1 MRILKFGGSSVG
13 TPERILR
20 VVEIVRSEAE
30 KHGQLC
36 VVASAFQNVTDQ
48 LVEICRRAL
57 AHDGH
62 YEAMLR
68 TLEIRHMECVARLLS
83 SPKSTDVAEWV
94 SRLFSE
100 LRELAHGVYLLRE
113 LTPRTLDYAMS
124 FGEQLSCHILAEVL
138 NEHRLPATYVDSRW
152 LVITDLTYGSARVN
166 FDLTNWNI
174 LSTFRDRTDV
184 PVVTGFI
191 GAGKQQETTTLGRGG
206 SDYTAAILGAA
217 LDAEEIQIW
226 TDVDGVMT
234 ADPRKVKNAFSLES
248 ITYEEAMELSHF
260 GAKVIHPPT
269 MLPAM
274 NKGINLRILN
284 TFHPEFPGTLITA
297 KKVVS
302 EKTVKGIA
310 SIDDV
315 CLISVR
321 GIGIIRSI
329 GMAGRIFSALAKR
342 AIDVI
347 LITQSSSE
355 QSVCFAVLPAQR
367 FDAKEA
373 IELEF
378 RLELLAG
385 EIMDITLEDDYSVI
399 AVVGE
404 ETRNIPGIAGKVF
417 QALGKN
423 GINIRAIA
431 QGASELNVTFA
442 VKRSS
447 ETKALNALHDNLFL
461 SRFKTVHLFVVGT
474 GLVAGALLDLLHD
487 QGEYARDALHIN
499 IKVVGLTNRRRML
512 FNQDGM
518 GLSDWRRMLQETG
531 EPANLG
537 RFMDR
542 VRAMNLAN
550 SILVDC
556 TGVQDV
562 VNCYIPLFES
572 SISIVTSSKL
582 ANTCSLDFY
591 HRLRGAMRKFNAQF
605 RYSTNVG
612 AALPILDSLRSIL
625 NNGDTIHRIEGI
637 LSGTLSLIFNEL
649 HRGVPFSEAVRSAKM
664 QGFTEPDPRIDLR
677 GIDAGRKLLILAREA
692 GIPLEFDDVEIDSL
706 VPPHLDGNGSVEE
719 FLDGVKSVDA
729 HYAESSRQAAERG
742 SRLMYVA
749 QYSANGAK
757 IGVQEIPATHPF
769 FSLTGND
776 NIVALTTSSLY
787 ERPLVLRG
795 GGAGARRTASGLL
808 TDILNVGHGMS

>member
-1 MRILKFGGSSVG
+1 MRILKFGGSSLG
-13 TPERILR
+13 TPDRILR
-20 VVEIVRSEAE
+20 VVSIIREARE
-30 KHGQLC
+30 KYGPLC
-36 VVASAFQNVTDQ
+36 IVASAFQHVTDQ
-48 LVEICRRAL
+48 LVEVCNRAL
-57 AHDGH
+57 SHDPH
-62 YEAMLR
+62 YEDMLR
-68 TLEIRHMECVARLLS
+68 MLEIRHMESVARLLS
-83 SPKSTDVAEWV
+83 SPKSTEIAEWV
-94 SRLFSE
+94 SRLFAE
-100 LRELAHGVYLLRE
+100 LRDLVHGIFLLRE

-124 FGEQLSCHILAEVL
+124 FGEQLSCRILAEVL
-138 NEHRLPATYVDSRW
+138 HGQGLHATYVDSRT
-152 LVITDLTYGSARVN
+152 LITTDLAYGSARVN

-174 LSTFRDRTDV
+174 LNSFRDRADI

-191 GAGKQQETTTLGRGG
+191 AAGKLQETTTLGRGG

-234 ADPRKVKNAFSLES
+234 ADPRKVKNAFSLDT

-284 TFHPEFPGTLITA
+284 TFHPDFPGTLITA
-297 KKVVS
+297 KKVLS
-302 EKTVKGIA
+302 ERTVKGIA
-310 SIDDV
+310 SIDNV
-315 CLISVR
+315 CLINVR

-329 GMAGRIFSALAKR
+329 GIAGRIFSALAKR
-342 AIDVI
+342 EIDVI

-355 QSVCFAVLPAQR
+355 QSVCFAVLPHQR
-367 FDAKEA
+367 LDAREA

-423 GINIRAIA
+423 GINLRAIA
-431 QGASELNVTFA
+431 QGASELNVTFV

-447 ETKALNALHDNLFL
+447 EAKALNALHDNLFL
-461 SRFKTVHLFVVGT
+461 SRFKTVHLFVIGT
-474 GLVAGALLDLLHD
+474 GLVAGALLDLLRD
-487 QGEYARDALHIN
+487 QGIYARDTLHIN
-499 IKVVGLTNRRRML
+499 MKVVGLTNRRRML

-518 GLSDWRRMLQETG
+518 ELSDWRQTLQDKG
-531 EPANLG
+531 EQADLG
-537 RFMDR
+537 AFMDR
-542 VRAMNLAN
+542 VRDLNLAN
-550 SILVDC
+550 SIVVDC
-556 TGVQDV
+556 TGAQEV
-562 VNCYIPLFES
+562 VDHYVSLFES

-582 ANTCSLDFY
+582 ANTCSLEFY
-591 HRLRGAMRKFNAQF
+591 HQLRATMRKFNAQF
-605 RYSTNVG
+605 RYGTNVG

-625 NNGDTIHRIEGI
+625 NNGDTIHRIEGV
-637 LSGTLSLIFNEL
+637 LSGTLSLIFNEI
-649 HRGVPFSEAVRSAKM
+649 HRGMSFSEAVRSARA

-692 GIPLEFDDVEIDSL
+692 GIPLEFNAVAIESL
-706 VPPHLDGNGSVEE
+706 VPPQLDRDGSVED
-719 FLDGVKSVDA
+719 FLDGIRSADA
-729 HYAESSRQAAERG
+729 QYAEASRRAAERG
-742 SRLMYVA
+742 GRLMYIA
-749 QYSANGAK
+749 QYSAEGAR

-795 GGAGARRTASGLL
+795 GGAGAGRTASGLL
-808 TDILNVGHGMS
+808 TDILHVAHGMS

>member
-20 VVEIVRSEAE
+20 AVSIIRTEAE
-30 KHGQLC
+30 KHGPVC

-48 LVEICRRAL
+48 LIEVSRQAL
-57 AHDGH
+57 AHDPR
-62 YEAMLR
+62 YEDLLR
-68 TLEIRHMECVARLLS
+68 TLEIRHMETVARLLS
-83 SPKSTDVAEWV
+83 SPKSTEIAEWV
-94 SRLFSE
+94 SRLFAE
-100 LRELAHGVYLLRE
+100 LRDLVHGVFLLRE

-124 FGEQLSCHILAEVL
+124 FGEQLSCRILAEVL
-138 NEHRLPATYVDSRW
+138 NEHGLPATYVDSRT
-152 LVITDLTYGSARVN
+152 LITTDLTYGSARVN

-174 LSTFRDRTDV
+174 LNAFRDRKDI

-191 GAGKQQETTTLGRGG
+191 GAGKHQETTTLGRGG

-217 LDAEEIQIW
+217 VDAEEIQIW

-234 ADPRKVKNAFSLES
+234 ADPRKVKNAFSLDT

-284 TFHPEFPGTLITA
+284 TFHPEFRGTMITA

-302 EKTVKGIA
+302 DKTVKGIA
-310 SIDDV
+310 SIDNV

-329 GMAGRIFSALAKR
+329 GIAGRIFGALAKR
-342 AIDVI
+342 EIDII

-355 QSVCFAVLPAQR
+355 QSVCFAVLPHQR
-367 FDAKEA
+367 FEA
-373 IELEF
+373 REAVELEF

-474 GLVAGALLDLLHD
+474 GLVAGALLDLLCD
-487 QGEYARDALHIN
+487 QGAYARDILHFN
-499 IKVVGLTNRRRML
+499 MKVVGLTNRSRML

-518 GLSDWRRMLQETG
+518 ALSGWRNTLRETG
-531 EPANLG
+531 EQADLG
-537 RFMDR
+537 TFVER

-550 SILVDC
+550 SIVVDC
-556 TGVQDV
+556 TGAPEV
-562 VNCYIPLFES
+562 VDHYISLFES

-582 ANTCSLDFY
+582 ANTGPLAFY
-591 HRLRGAMRKFNAQF
+591 HGLRAAIRKFNAQF

-649 HRGVPFSEAVRSAKM
+649 HRGVPFSEAVRSARA
-664 QGFTEPDPRIDLR
+664 QGFTEPDPRVDLR
-677 GIDAGRKLLILAREA
+677 GIDTGRKLLILAREA
-692 GIPLEFDDVEIDSL
+692 GIPLELDAVTIESL
-706 VPPHLDGNGSVEE
+706 VPPQLDANGSVEE
-719 FLDGVKSVDA
+719 FLAGIQTVDA
-729 HYAESSRQAAERG
+729 HYAEASRRAAERG
-742 SRLMYVA
+742 GRLMYVA
-749 QYSANGAK
+749 QYSAEGAR
-757 IGVQEIPATHPF
+757 IGVQEIPSTHPF

-795 GGAGARRTASGLL
+795 GGAGAGRTASGLL
-808 TDILNVGHGMS
+808 TDILHVAHGMS

>member
-20 VVEIVRSEAE
+20 FVSVIRGAAE
-30 KHGQLC
+30 KHGPVC
-36 VVASAFQNVTDQ
+36 IVASAFQGVTDQ
-48 LVEICRRAL
+48 LVEMSKRAL
-57 AHDGH
+57 THDPY
-62 YEAMLR
+62 YEDMLR
-68 TLEIRHMECVARLLS
+68 TLEIRHMETVARLLS
-83 SPKSTDVAEWV
+83 SPKSTEIAEWV
-94 SRLFSE
+94 SRLFTE
-100 LRELAHGVYLLRE
+100 LRDLVHGIYLLRE

-124 FGEQLSCHILAEVL
+124 FGEQLSCRILAEVL
-138 NEHRLPATYVDSRW
+138 SDQGLPATYVDSRS
-152 LVITDLTYGSARVN
+152 LITTDLTYGSARVN

-174 LSTFRDRTDV
+174 LNAFRDRTDI

-234 ADPRKVKNAFSLES
+234 ADPRKVKNAFSLDT

-260 GAKVIHPPT
+260 GARVIYPPT

-284 TFHPEFPGTLITA
+284 SFSPEFPGTLITA
-297 KKVVS
+297 RKVLS
-302 EKTVKGIA
+302 DRTVKGIA
-310 SIDDV
+310 SIDNV
-315 CLISVR
+315 CLISIK

-329 GMAGRIFSALAKR
+329 GIAGRIFSALAER
-342 AIDVI
+342 EIDVI

-355 QSVCFAVLPAQR
+355 QSVCFAVLPHQR
-367 FDAKEA
+367 LEAKEA
-373 IELEF
+373 VELEF

-385 EIMDITLEDDYSVI
+385 EVVDITLEDEYSVI

-431 QGASELNVTFA
+431 QGASELNVTFV

-474 GLVAGALLDLLHD
+474 GLVAGALLDLLED
-487 QGEYARDALHIN
+487 QGTYAREALHIN

-512 FNQDGM
+512 FNQDGID
-518 GLSDWRRMLQETG
+518 LSHWRQTLQDTG
-531 EPANLG
+531 DPAHLEA
-537 RFMDR
+537 FMDT

-550 SILVDC
+550 SIVVDC
-556 TGVQDV
+556 TGAHAV
-562 VNCYIPLFES
+562 VDHYIPLFES

-582 ANTCSLDFY
+582 ANTCLLEFY
-591 HRLRGAMRKFNAQF
+591 HRLRAAMRKFNAQF

-625 NNGDTIHRIEGI
+625 NNGDTIHRIEGV

-649 HRGVPFSEAVRSAKM
+649 HQGVPFSEAVRSARE
-664 QGFTEPDPRIDLR
+664 QGFTEPDPRVDLR
-677 GIDAGRKLLILAREA
+677 GVDAGRKLLILAREA
-692 GIPLEFDDVEIDSL
+692 GIPLELNAVSIESL
-706 VPPHLDGNGSVEE
+706 VPPHLDGDGSVED
-719 FLDGVKSVDA
+719 FLEGLRAVDGQYTEA
-729 HYAESSRQAAERG
+729 SRRAASQG
-742 SRLMYVA
+742 ARLMYIA
-749 QYSANGAK
+749 RYSAEGAR
-757 IGVQEIPATHPF
+757 IGVQEIPSTHPF
-769 FSLTGND
+769 YSLTGND
-776 NIVALTTSSLY
+776 NIVAITTSSLY

-795 GGAGARRTASGLL
+795 GGAGAGRTASGLL
-808 TDILNVGHGMS
+808 TDILHVAHGMS

>member
-20 VVEIVRSEAE
+20 VVSIIRSEAE
-30 KHGQLC
+30 KNGPVC
-36 VVASAFQNVTDQ
+36 VVSSAFQHVTDQ
-48 LVEICRRAL
+48 LIEVSRRAL
-57 AHDGH
+57 AHDPH
-62 YEAMLR
+62 YEDLLR
-68 TLEIRHMECVARLLS
+68 TLEIRHMETVARLLS
-83 SPKSTDVAEWV
+83 SPKSTEIAEWV
-94 SRLFSE
+94 SRLFAE
-100 LRELAHGVYLLRE
+100 LRDLVHGVFLLRE

-124 FGEQLSCHILAEVL
+124 FGEQLSCRILAEVL
-138 NEHRLPATYVDSRW
+138 SEHGLPATYLDSRT
-152 LVITDLTYGSARVN
+152 IITTDLTYGSARVN

-174 LSTFRDRTDV
+174 LNSFRDRTDI

-234 ADPRKVKNAFSLES
+234 ADPRKVKNAFSLEK

-302 EKTVKGIA
+302 DKTVKGIA
-310 SIDDV
+310 SIDNV

-329 GMAGRIFSALAKR
+329 GIAGRIFSALAKR
-342 AIDVI
+342 EIDVI

-355 QSVCFAVLPAQR
+355 QSVCFAVLPHQR
-367 FDAKEA
+367 YEA
-373 IELEF
+373 REAVELEF

-487 QGEYARDALHIN
+487 QGAYARDTLHFN
-499 IKVVGLTNRRRML
+499 LRVAGLTNRRRMM

-518 GLSDWRRMLQETG
+518 DLTDWRKSLQENG
-531 EPANLG
+531 EQADLEG
-537 RFMDR
+537 FVDK

-550 SILVDC
+550 SIVVDC
-556 TGVQDV
+556 TGAQEV
-562 VNCYIPLFES
+562 VNHYVAFFES

-582 ANTCSLDFY
+582 ANTCSLEFY
-591 HRLRGAMRKFNAQF
+591 HRLRAAMRKFNAQF

-625 NNGDTIHRIEGI
+625 NNGDTIHRIEGV
-637 LSGTLSLIFNEL
+637 LSGTLSLIFNEI
-649 HRGVPFSEAVRSAKM
+649 HRGVPFSEAVRSARA

-692 GIPLEFDDVEIDSL
+692 GIPLELDALTIESL
-706 VPPHLDGNGSVEE
+706 VPPHLDANGSVDE
-719 FLDGVKSVDA
+719 FLDGIQSVDA
-729 HYAESSRQAAERG
+729 HYAEASRGAAERG
-742 SRLMYVA
+742 ARLMYIA
-749 QYSANGAK
+749 QYSAEGAR
-757 IGVQEIPATHPF
+757 IGVQEIPSSHPF

-795 GGAGARRTASGLL
+795 GGAGAGRTASGLL
-808 TDILNVGHGMS
+808 TDILHVAHGMS